1 MEKTYVVT
9 IRGMGGHA
17 SMPEKANN
25 PILIAVGLVS
35 SVAGMKW
42 LVPEKMK
49 NKELEAEVKAV
60 GIFAGEKGN
69 IIPDEAKIRYHL
81 TADTNHFHKLK
92 EQFMHAV
99 KVYAELRGA
108 KAEIDIE
115 NKNKERK

>member
-17 SMPEKANN
+17 SMPEKANK